1 MQSSL
6 TLCHQHDYGIMLGK
20 KRTKQQTMAVVGNKC
35 TKQQT
40 IAVVGKR
47 TKPWQQ
53 TVAVVG
59 KRTKWESAQNSKPW
73 QWWESTQNGK
83 AHKTA
88 NRGSGGKAHKM
99 EKCNFVTFTP
109 VLSSVTEQ
117 KVLPKHLNFILGAV

>member
-1 MQSSL
+1 MQSL

-20 KRTKQQTMAVVGNKC
+20 KRTKQQTM
-35 TKQQT
+35 
-40 IAVVGKR
+40 
-47 TKPWQQ
+47 
-53 TVAVVG
+53 AVVG

-88 NRGSGGKAHKM
+88 NHGSGGKAHKTANRGSGGKVHKM

-109 VLSSVTEQ
+109 VLSSVTHQ